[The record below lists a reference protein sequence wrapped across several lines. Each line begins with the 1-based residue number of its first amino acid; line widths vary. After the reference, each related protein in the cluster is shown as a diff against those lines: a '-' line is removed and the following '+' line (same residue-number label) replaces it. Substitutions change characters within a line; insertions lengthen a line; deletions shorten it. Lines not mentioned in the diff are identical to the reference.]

1 MPTTARRARVVE
13 GSCWHCKSR
22 RVKCDLAKPA
32 CGRCQ
37 RDERECSYGGMPFK
51 WVGGM
56 ALRGRHAP
64 PSASRPDD
72 LGSAKLQTVGPDEDD
87 RHSTS
92 AASTAS
98 DRSSKSPVVERRRS
112 DLSTTAVLP
121 AALASPVDRASLVP
135 YFTNVVL
142 PRYCMGDFVLSLDH
156 NILLQNEAL
165 HEAMLAMARAHFD
178 MQSKY
183 GSATTRNRTRQS
195 AIVTF
200 RKQLASSACEDA
212 AAKDLFSTNV
222 LFCLLDGMIEP
233 TEETSASTLHLKGGF
248 AILDRWEKIV
258 PEMIAEGGIRSHLLS
273 VFATLDLVHAILS
286 GRRPHFDPS
295 IYRKLANTEAWW
307 GRLDPNN
314 AIIWAA
320 ENLSRVAAL
329 ASIVHGSIKAY
340 GLEVMRKR
348 LSHFE
353 IMLSAPLRAH
363 FARREDARERDS
375 AEMDEWTAFCTIW
388 DISARIFYERAIRL
402 KPVDDPAVQ
411 QYTKKAALML
421 SQDLF
426 SGMLQHCIVL
436 PLVIIGAH
444 CLLRAD
450 QEMIS
455 RALSPTVSYLAFGCL
470 PIMEQ
475 FLKTTWQRRNLEAT
489 WWETFADIA
498 EKTFLF

>member
-1 MPTTARRARVVE
+1 
-13 GSCWHCKSR
+13 
-22 RVKCDLAKPA
+22 
-32 CGRCQ
+32 
-37 RDERECSYGGMPFK
+37 
-51 WVGGM
+51 
-56 ALRGRHAP
+56 
-64 PSASRPDD
+64 
-72 LGSAKLQTVGPDEDD
+72 
-87 RHSTS
+87 
-92 AASTAS
+92 
-98 DRSSKSPVVERRRS
+98 
-112 DLSTTAVLP
+112 
-121 AALASPVDRASLVP
+121 
-135 YFTNVVL
+135 
-142 PRYCMGDFVLSLDH
+142 MGDFVLSLDH

-178 MQSKY
+178 MQSKH
-183 GSATTRNRTRQS
+183 GSVATRSRTRQS
-195 AIVTF
+195 AIATF

-248 AILDRWEKIV
+248 AILDRWENIV
-258 PEMIAEGGIRSHLLS
+258 RDMIAEGGIRSHLLS

-286 GRRPHFDPS
+286 GRRPHFDPT

-307 GRLDPNN
+307 GILDPNN

-340 GLEVMRKR
+340 GWEIMRKR

-411 QYTKKAALML
+411 QFTKKAALML